1 MNEKKAASDI
11 VKEYVFD
18 QIESKKLIIGSRL
31 PTEKQLA
38 AQLNVSRTS
47 VREALQSLK
56 GVGLVKSTRGSGY
69 QIVSNTENILSDA
82 LRAIMSIKNIQ
93 FTDISN
99 IREAL
104 EIKAAELSL
113 TSGISQQDIEYLEN
127 CIDNMEESTNIM
139 PEKSFEYDILFHRK
153 IAELS
158 RNEFINSFILAL
170 SSFSNKYILVSW
182 DKVRSNEAYDLFKI
196 HREILCYLKDHNIDR
211 VIDKIKEHY
220 KIADN
225 IITNH
230 IQFEKKSK
238 DKAENILEQLLS
250 KGYTSNQIVSGLSN
264 LINDADN

>member
-99 IREAL
+99 IREA
-104 EIKAAELSL
+104 
-113 TSGISQQDIEYLEN
+113 
-127 CIDNMEESTNIM
+127 
-139 PEKSFEYDILFHRK
+139 
-153 IAELS
+153 
-158 RNEFINSFILAL
+158 
-170 SSFSNKYILVSW
+170 
-182 DKVRSNEAYDLFKI
+182 
-196 HREILCYLKDHNIDR
+196 
-211 VIDKIKEHY
+211 
-220 KIADN
+220 
-225 IITNH
+225 
-230 IQFEKKSK
+230 
-238 DKAENILEQLLS
+238 
-250 KGYTSNQIVSGLSN
+250 
-264 LINDADN
+264 